1 MVSPVDAIVLAGDRG
16 AARAVAGVTNKAL
29 LALGGHSLLQR
40 VLLALGQVAHIRS
53 ITVVGPEAQL
63 ADTVANTPLA
73 TPVLLLEQE
82 DTAYQNFWKAFTR
95 LTQGSGENPD
105 RQVLVLGADMP
116 LISRAEI
123 DEFLARCA
131 ERPLDYCVGMSAEQ
145 ALQRFYPRDGR
156 PGIHM
161 RYLHLAEAS
170 LRLNNLHLVRP
181 LRVENRAYIED
192 IYGFRYQRDF
202 RNMLRTARDLLSQQ
216 GIGWRALYLYLMLQ
230 LAEVG
235 HQLGWKALWR
245 FARRKVRQEEV
256 EGIASAV
263 LRTRAGIVETTL
275 GGCAIDVDNDRDYAV
290 LQERWEEFSRP
301 PPLPGEN

>member
-1 MVSPVDAIVLAGDRG
+1 MASPVDAIVLAGDRG
-16 AARAVAGVTNKAL
+16 AARAVAGATNKAL
-29 LALGGHSLLQR
+29 LTLGGQSLLQR
-40 VLLALGQVAHIRS
+40 VLLALGQVPRIRS
-53 ITVVGPEAQL
+53 IAVVGPAAQL
-63 ADTVANTPLA
+63 ADTVANTALA
-73 TPVLLLEQE
+73 IPVLLLEQE
-82 DTAYQNFWKAFTR
+82 DTAYQNFWKAFTE
-95 LTQGSGENPD
+95 LTRDATGDSD

-116 LISRAEI
+116 LISGAEI
-123 DEFLARCA
+123 EQFLERCA
-131 ERPLDYCVGMSAEQ
+131 QRALDYCVGMSAEP
-145 ALQRFYPRDGR
+145 ALQRFYPRDGK

-192 IYGFRYQRDF
+192 IYGFRYQRDV
-202 RNMLRTARDLLSQQ
+202 RNMLRTARDLLAQE

-235 HQLGWKALWR
+235 HQSGWRGLWR
-245 FARRKVRQEEV
+245 FASSKVRRAEV

-263 LRTRAGIVETTL
+263 LKTRAGIVETTL

-290 LQERWEEFSRP
+290 LQERWDEFSRP
-301 PPLPGEN
+301 PSLPRDG